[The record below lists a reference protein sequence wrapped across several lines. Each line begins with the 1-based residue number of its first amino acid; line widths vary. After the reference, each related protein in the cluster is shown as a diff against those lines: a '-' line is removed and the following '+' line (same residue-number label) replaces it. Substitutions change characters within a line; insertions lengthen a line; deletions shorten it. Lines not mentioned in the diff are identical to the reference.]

1 MYTNILVPTD
11 GSPVSLKAA
20 KAAASLAKTLN
31 ARITALYV
39 MPPYLPRLTSTG
51 GIADRNG
58 PHAANYRRSVERDAG
73 NALRKVE
80 DAAAEAKVTCAKVF
94 VTDDTPWEGILK
106 TARERKCDLIVM
118 GSRGRG
124 SVAAAILGSE
134 TAQVLS
140 RSKTPVMVCR

>member
-20 KAAASLAKTLN
+20 RTATTLAKTLN

-39 MPPYLPRLTSTG
+39 MPPC
-51 GIADRNG
+51 AHG
-58 PHAANYRRSVERDAG
+58 PSDEERRAIERDAG

-80 DAAAEAKVTCAKVF
+80 DAAAEAKVACSEVF
-94 VTDDTPWEGILK
+94 VRGDAPWEGILK

-118 GSRGRG
+118 GSRGR
-124 SVAAAILGSE
+124 SSTAAAILGSE
-134 TAQVLS
+134 TAQVLT

>member
-20 KAAASLAKTLN
+20 KTAAELARSLH
-31 ARITALYV
+31 ARIIALYV
-39 MPPYLPRLTSTG
+39 MPPYLPGLTGDGALSDPEG
-51 GIADRNG
+51 
-58 PHAANYRRSVERDAG
+58 AAARSHRKAVERDAG
-73 NALRKVE
+73 TALRKVE
-80 DAAAEAKVTCAKVF
+80 DAAAEAKVSCAKVF

-124 SVAAAILGSE
+124 SVASAILGSE

>member
-11 GSPVSLKAA
+11 GSPVSIKAA
-20 KAAASLAKTLN
+20 KTAASLARTLN
-31 ARITALYV
+31 AKIVALYV
-39 MPPYLPRLTSTG
+39 MPPYTPRIS
-51 GIADRNG
+51 ADL
-58 PHAANYRRSVERDAG
+58 AERRAVERDAG

-80 DAAAEAKVTCAKVF
+80 DAAAEARVSCSKVF
-94 VTDDTPWEGILK
+94 VTGDAPWEGILK

>member
-11 GSPVSLKAA
+11 GSPVSIKAA
-20 KAAASLAKTLN
+20 KTAATLAKTLN
-31 ARITALYV
+31 AKLVALYV
-39 MPPYLPRLTSTG
+39 MPPYVPSLG
-51 GIADRNG
+51 GDQSF
-58 PHAANYRRSVERDAG
+58 RRTAERDAG

-80 DAAAEAKVTCAKVF
+80 DAAAEANVSCSKVF
-94 VTDDTPWEGILK
+94 VTGDAPWEGILK

>member
-20 KAAASLAKTLN
+20 RTATTLAKTLN

-39 MPPYLPRLTSTG
+39 MPPC
-51 GIADRNG
+51 AHG
-58 PHAANYRRSVERDAG
+58 PSAEERRAVERDAG

-80 DAAAEAKVTCAKVF
+80 DAAAEAKVACSKVF
-94 VTDDTPWEGILK
+94 ARGDAPWEGILR

-118 GSRGRG
+118 GSRGR
-124 SVAAAILGSE
+124 SSAAAAVLGSE

>member
-20 KAAASLAKTLN
+20 KTAATLAKTLK
-31 ARITALYV
+31 ARIVALYV
-39 MPPYLPRLTSTG
+39 MPPYLPQLTSEGGLTG
-51 GIADRNG
+51 RDGTQAIN
-58 PHAANYRRSVERDAG
+58 HRRAVERDAG

-80 DAAAEAKVTCAKVF
+80 DAAAEAKVSCSKVF
-94 VTDDTPWEGILK
+94 VTGDSPWEGILK

>member
-11 GSPVSLKAA
+11 GSPVSIKAA
-20 KAAASLAKTLN
+20 KTAATLAKTLN
-31 ARITALYV
+31 ARIVALYV
-39 MPPYLPRLTSTG
+39 MPPYLPRIPGDLTE
-51 GIADRNG
+51 
-58 PHAANYRRSVERDAG
+58 RRAVERDAG

-80 DAAAEAKVTCAKVF
+80 DYAAEAKVSCSKVF
-94 VTDDTPWEGILK
+94 VTGDAPWEGILR

-118 GSRGRG
+118 GSHGRG